1 MATARSRDI
10 LRQYFLGLTEHAFM
24 DTLGIGDPALTDY
37 LAEMLTRFV
46 HIDRLYVLH
55 DAEGVRLEEV
65 ATMLLEAQGLPP
77 EGRTRREVFRHIG
90 DYTLFWTG
98 VYPEALKKL
107 RARNT
112 KDSFI
117 DYCAQG
123 KRSYAIA
130 GSYDEEP
137 LNTEAP
143 VLRRLSTEFELCAFG
158 LNQIRKDF
166 VSASTDI
173 AEDGSLRRVIH

>member
-1 MATARSRDI
+1 MAIQPTHRLLHRFFS
-10 LRQYFLGLTEHAFM
+10 GLTENAFLEH
-24 DTLGIGDPALTDY
+24 LGIGDAALTDY

-46 HIDRLYVLH
+46 HMDRLFPLH
-55 DAEGVRLEEV
+55 NTQGERLEEV
-65 ATMLLEAQGLPP
+65 ASMLIEAEGMPP
-77 EGRTRREVFRHIG
+77 EGRTRREVYRHIG

-98 VYPEALKKL
+98 VYPEALRKL
-107 RARNT
+107 RSRYT

-137 LNTEAP
+137 QSP
-143 VLRRLSTEFELCAFG
+143 IFKRLSEDFELCAFG
-158 LNQIRKDF
+158 LNQIRRDF
-166 VSASTDI
+166 VAAGS
-173 AEDGSLRRVIH
+173 AEDDESPGFVWK